1 MVKHKPFSR
10 TEMKILVYN
19 KVQKGMSYEK
29 ACAELEQEI
38 NQIIENDIK
47 FEEKMTQQTLSQE
60 KPTEQFM
67 RFISVYKNDT
77 EMLEAIS

>member
-47 FEEKMTQQTLSQE
+47 FEERE
-60 KPTEQFM
+60 KKEANKKSAKQKFDEE
-67 RFISVYKNDT
+67 FEKLKNGKQR
-77 EMLEAIS
+77 